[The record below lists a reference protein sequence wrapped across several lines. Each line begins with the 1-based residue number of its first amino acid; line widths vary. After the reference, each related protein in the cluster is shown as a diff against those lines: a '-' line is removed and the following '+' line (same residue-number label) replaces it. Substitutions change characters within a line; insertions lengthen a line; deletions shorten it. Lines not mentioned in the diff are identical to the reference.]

1 MYSCLICA
9 SPIPQPFL
17 SFGRM
22 PIANGF
28 LRPDEFDQEY
38 FFELKVGFCEHCKM
52 VQLLELVDRDRMFHD
67 HYAFFSSTSKRMAA
81 HFADFAQ
88 SVMANYLK
96 GPNPFVVEIGS
107 NDGILLQHVANAGI
121 RHLGIEPSTNVAG
134 VAREKGVRT
143 VSRFFDEAVAREIL
157 EEDGPAD
164 VFLGANVMCHLPA
177 VNSVMAGI
185 NVLLAPRGVLI
196 FEDPYVADVVEKT
209 AYDQIY
215 DEHALYFSVISVSY
229 LVEQHGL
236 EIVDLVPQD
245 VHGGSMRYVIAH
257 TGARPVSHRVEA
269 QRRWERERGLD
280 RVETFE
286 ALRGNVERS
295 RAELLALLQDLR
307 ARDKRVV
314 GYGATS
320 KSTTVINYC
329 GITSELI
336 EFISDTTPI
345 KQGRFTP
352 GAHIPVRPREEFAK
366 AYPDYALLFAWNHA
380 AEIVAA
386 EQEFRRDGG
395 RWIGYVPHVGILE

>member
-38 FFELKVGFCEHCKM
+38 FFELTVGFCEHCKM